1 MVIHPSE
8 KFMRVERVSYSDVG
22 FTVNPP
28 YAFFQV
34 RDHNKSK
41 FMNGEIIV
49 ADDSRTA
56 AIQETAH
63 PRRQAIL
70 LASQDVVCRL
80 KDITPSEK
88 GKENAEEE

>member
-8 KFMRVERVSYSDVG
+8 KFMRVERVSYSEVG

-28 YAFFQV
+28 FAFFRV
-34 RDHNKSK
+34 RDHNKSRYL
-41 FMNGEIIV
+41 NGEIIV

-56 AIQETAH
+56 AIQETAM

-80 KDITPSEK
+80 KDIAPQEK
-88 GKENAEEE
+88 GEKNNEEE